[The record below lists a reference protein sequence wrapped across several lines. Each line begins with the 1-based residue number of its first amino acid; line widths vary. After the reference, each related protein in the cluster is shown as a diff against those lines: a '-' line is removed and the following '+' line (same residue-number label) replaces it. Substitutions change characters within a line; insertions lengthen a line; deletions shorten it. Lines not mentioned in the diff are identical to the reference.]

1 MTGSKKTKDV
11 VENIEISEN
20 ANEKLEEKLERLDEI
35 ITALD
40 DEDISLEEA
49 FEKYSKGVK
58 LVKECNDSIDRVEK
72 KVKILMESGDLED
85 FE

>member
-49 FEKYSKGVK
+49 FEKYSKGVR